1 MVNEIIQPIRSEF
14 ENRDIFQVIIGAALL
29 AVPVG
34 FTEETWRLGEILPL
48 TNIFI
53 LMALTVIFIS
63 AFAYTHYHKGRMDK
77 DPKHH
82 AKHFISRVFFTYL
95 FSFMVVAF
103 LLSIIQVAPW
113 TTDFAIAFK
122 RTVVVAFP
130 CSMGAAISDVL
141 K

>member
-1 MVNEIIQPIRSEF
+1 MQKKRGKIPGVENIIQPIRSEF

-63 AFAYTHYHKGRMDK
+63 AFAYTH
-77 DPKHH
+77 
-82 AKHFISRVFFTYL
+82 
-95 FSFMVVAF
+95 
-103 LLSIIQVAPW
+103 
-113 TTDFAIAFK
+113 
-122 RTVVVAFP
+122 
-130 CSMGAAISDVL
+130 
-141 K
+141 